1 MSEGGSPTAL
11 GGLRILDLS
20 TEVAGAFCARL
31 FADNGADVVLVEAPD
46 GSPLRSRGPFA
57 EVDGAEVSCLFW
69 HLNLGKR
76 GFFADLG
83 EDAGRAAVAEL
94 AAGADVVV
102 VDAGTSDPDLA
113 EVGSSPGAGD
123 ASSQAG
129 PRVVVDLTGFGRE
142 GSLADWRGGELVFQA
157 LSGTMFENGLPG
169 RTPLYGVGDRA
180 SYAAG
185 AIGYSEALATL
196 LGGGAGRRRIDVSVA
211 EVAASMSFNRA
222 TQFSYNGTIEGRE
235 ARTIPRAIVACA
247 DGWAAIFIYDHRWA
261 VSCRALGLD
270 DLVEDPRFVTEH
282 ERLAHWDEFIVAL
295 EERLGDRRVDEVLA
309 AGQAEKV
316 VVAKAV
322 SPLELG
328 SDPQLHSRGFWDR
341 REGGALP
348 RLGPMLGFSTT
359 PQVDPGGAPLLRTA
373 SSVDWRAA
381 ERPTLHSSPAGDR
394 PLRGLRVLDLT
405 TAWSGPMSTRL
416 LAALGAEV
424 TKVEGPGRIDDWRG
438 PVTGGLPNRYPD
450 DEPGDEPYN
459 RCYQFNTQNHDK
471 LGVALDLKDAAG
483 VDIATRLAAGSDI
496 LIANFSAGTLE
507 RMGLG
512 WERLHE
518 LNPRLILVEMP
529 AYGDGGPFGSYVAL
543 GPSMEMMGG
552 MGSMIGYGDGR
563 PTTTGPAYLDPIG
576 GFNSLAAILTAL
588 HARERTGE
596 GQRVELAQREAAM
609 HWIGEWIVAALANGE
624 DAPVDGN
631 HAAGA
636 APHGA
641 YRCAGGEEWI
651 AIGAP
656 DDAAWAA
663 LREELELELDLPT
676 LSARKADEQAIDEAI
691 AARVAGRDKH
701 ELAAALQARGVAAA
715 PVANARDLHGSRFL
729 GERGLLQTV
738 AHPRAGTHLYQ
749 GLPLHIE
756 GFELEIAE
764 PAPVFGQDTEA
775 VFGDRLGIGPDAIAE
790 LRERGVTADHPRGA
804 QRTPAHLET

>member
-1 MSEGGSPTAL
+1 VSEAPPTAL
-11 GGLRILDLS
+11 GGLRVLDLA
-20 TEVAGAFCARL
+20 TDVAGAFCARL
-31 FADNGADVVLVEAPD
+31 FADNGADVVLVEPPG

-57 EVDGAEVSCLFW
+57 TVDGERVSCLFW

-76 GFFADLG
+76 GFGADLG
-83 EDAGRAAVAEL
+83 DEAGRAALAEL

-102 VDAGTSDPDLA
+102 IDAGTAAFDLPA
-113 EVGSSPGAGD
+113 D
-123 ASSQAG
+123 G
-129 PRVVVDLTGFGRE
+129 PRVVCDLTGFGRD
-142 GSLADWRGGELVFQA
+142 GVLADWRGGELVFQA

-169 RTPLYGVGDRA
+169 RAPLHGVGDRA

-211 EVAASMSFNRA
+211 EVAASMNFNRA
-222 TQFSYNGTIEGRE
+222 TQFSYNGTIEGRD
-235 ARTIPRAIVACA
+235 ARTIPRAIVPCA

-282 ERLAHWDEFIVAL
+282 ERLAHWDEFIGAL
-295 EERLGDRRVDEVLA
+295 EERLRDRPVDEVLA

-328 SDPQLHSRGFWDR
+328 SDPQLRSRGFWDR
-341 REGGALP
+341 REGEALP
-348 RLGPMLGFSTT
+348 RLGPMLGFSAT
-359 PQVDPGGAPLLRTA
+359 PQVDPGGAQLLRAAPT
-373 SSVDWRAA
+373 VDWRSA
-381 ERPTLHSSPAGDR
+381 ERPALASPPAGDR
-394 PLRGLRVLDLT
+394 PLRGIRVLDLT

-438 PVTGGLPNRYPD
+438 PVRGGLPNRYPD
-450 DEPGDEPYN
+450 DEPGEEPYN

-471 LGVALDLKDAAG
+471 LGVALDLKDPAG
-483 VDIATRLAAGSDI
+483 IDLATRLAAGSDV

-518 LNPRLILVEMP
+518 VNPRLILVEMP
-529 AYGDGGPFGSYVAL
+529 AYGGGGPFGSYVAL

-576 GFNSLAAILTAL
+576 GFNALAAILTAL
-588 HARERTGE
+588 QARERTGA

-609 HWIGEWIVAALANGE
+609 HWIGEWIVAALANDA
-624 DAPVDGN
+624 DAPVDAN
-631 HAAGA
+631 HSAEA

-641 YRCAGGEEWI
+641 YRCAGEEEWI
-651 AIGAP
+651 AIAAP
-656 DDAAWAA
+656 DEAAWAA
-663 LREELELELDLPT
+663 LREELELGEVADGSDLST
-676 LSARKADEQAIDEAI
+676 LAARKSHEGEIDAAI

-701 ELAAALQARGVAAA
+701 ELAARLQARGVAAA
-715 PVANARDLHGSRFL
+715 PVANARDLHDSEFL
-729 GERGLLQTV
+729 RERGLLQTV

-749 GLPLHIE
+749 GVPLHIE
-756 GFELEIAE
+756 GFDLTIGA
-764 PAPVFGQDTEA
+764 PAPCFGQDTEE
-775 VFGDRLGIGPDAIAE
+775 VLGKRLGSGAEELAE
-790 LRERGVTADHPRGA
+790 LRERGVIADHPRGA

>member
-1 MSEGGSPTAL
+1 MSETAL
-11 GGLRILDLS
+11 AGIRVLDLS
-20 TEVAGAFCARL
+20 AEVAGSFCARL
-31 FADNGADVVLVEAPD
+31 FADNGADVVLVEPEE
-46 GSPLRSRGPFA
+46 GSPLRRRGPFA
-57 EVDGAEVSCLFW
+57 QVDGAEVSCLFW

-76 GFFADLG
+76 GTV
-83 EDAGRAAVAEL
+83 AGPEAIAAL
-94 AAGADVVV
+94 AVDADVVV
-102 VDAGTSDPDLA
+102 VDAATPAA
-113 EVGSSPGAGD
+113 EIP
-123 ASSQAG
+123 AG
-129 PRVVVDLTGFGRE
+129 PRVVVDLTGFGRD
-142 GSLADWRGGELVFQA
+142 GVLADWQGGELVYQA

-185 AIGYSEALATL
+185 AIGYAEALATL
-196 LGGGAGRRRIDVSVA
+196 LGGGPERRRIDVSVA
-211 EVAASMSFNRA
+211 EVAAAMSFNRA
-222 TQFSYNGTIEGRE
+222 THYSYNGTIEGRD
-235 ARTIPRAIVACA
+235 ARTIPRAIVPCA

-282 ERLAHWDEFIVAL
+282 ERLAHWDEFIAAL
-295 EERLGDRRVDEVLA
+295 EERLGDRPADEVLA

-322 SPLELG
+322 SPRELG
-328 SDPQLHSRGFWDR
+328 ADPQLQARGFWDR
-341 REGGALP
+341 REGEALP
-348 RLGPMLGFSTT
+348 RLGPMLGLSST
-359 PQVDPGGAPLLRTA
+359 PQADPGGAPLLRSA
-373 SSVDWRAA
+373 GSVDWRVV
-381 ERPTLHSSPAGDR
+381 ERPALASALRGER
-394 PLRGLRVLDLT
+394 PLSGLRVLDLT

-438 PVTGGLPNRYPD
+438 PVHGGLPNRYPD
-450 DEPGDEPYN
+450 DEPGEDPYN

-471 LGVALDLKDAAG
+471 LGVALDLKDPAG
-483 VDIATRLAAGSDI
+483 IEIATRLAAESDV

-529 AYGDGGPFGSYVAL
+529 AYGDGGPFGHYVAL

-552 MGSMIGYGDGR
+552 MGAMIGYGDGR

-609 HWIGEWIVAALANGE
+609 HWIGEWIVAALATDA

-631 HAAGA
+631 HVADAC
-636 APHGA
+636 PHGA
-641 YRCAGGEEWI
+641 FRCAGEEEWI
-651 AIGAP
+651 AIAAP
-656 DDAAWAA
+656 DDGAWEA
-663 LREELELELDLPT
+663 LRAELGLGDPVPGVDLST
-676 LSARKADEQAIDEAI
+676 LAARKAHEPELD
-691 AARVAGRDKH
+691 AAVAHRVAGRDKH

-715 PVANARDLHGSRFL
+715 PVANARDLHRSDFL
-729 GERGLLQTV
+729 RERGLLQTV

-756 GFELEIAE
+756 GFDLAIDR
-764 PAPVFGQDTEA
+764 PAPCFGQDTEA
-775 VFGDRLGIGPDAIAE
+775 VLSERLGLGAEEVAE
-790 LRERGVTADHPRGA
+790 LRERGVTAAHPRGA